1 MKKLVSLLL
10 ALAMVPGLA
19 GCGSV
24 YSNYREM
31 EELLA
36 ESEGRLSEQLRE
48 KQR

>member
-10 ALAMVPGLA
+10 ALAMMPGLA

-31 EELLA
+31 EQLLVLQTMGLDSAA
-36 ESEGRLSEQLRE
+36 EG
-48 KQR
+48 